1 MAESDAPKEDPAAA
15 FEDAFARLRIRVET
29 ACANGQD
36 APVGV
41 ALGIR
46 AAFGFA
52 VDCPSAARLLT
63 NEALAGGEEGQV
75 RYARMVAHFAALL
88 RSSREADFPGV
99 DPPPIAEDALV
110 GGIALLIAR
119 RLAHG
124 REEELSAAASDA
136 TQLVLTPWV
145 GSERAREIANSDR
158 GLRP

>member
-1 MAESDAPKEDPAAA
+1 MSEVDAPGDDFATA

-29 ACANGQD
+29 ACAGGRD

-52 VDCPSAARLLT
+52 SECTSAARLLT
-63 NEALAGGEEGQV
+63 NEALTGGEEGQA
-75 RYARMVAHFAALL
+75 RYERLVSYFAAML
-88 RSSREADFPGV
+88 RSARESGSGAGDAPAIG
-99 DPPPIAEDALV
+99 EDAVV
-110 GGIALLIAR
+110 GGIALLVAR

-124 REEELSAAASDA
+124 REDELPAAAFDA

-145 GSERAREIANSDR
+145 GIERAREISDEHC
-158 GLRP
+158 